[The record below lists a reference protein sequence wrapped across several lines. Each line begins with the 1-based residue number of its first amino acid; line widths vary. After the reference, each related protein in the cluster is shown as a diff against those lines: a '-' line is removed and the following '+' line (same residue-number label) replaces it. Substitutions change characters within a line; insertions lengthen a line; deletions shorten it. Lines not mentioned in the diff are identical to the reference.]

1 MDLNA
6 IEAVLYVI
14 AASFAV
20 GLLVTL
26 VIGGLRFWL
35 QWLDDR
41 INRNRGDDAHR

>member
-6 IEAVLYVI
+6 VEAVLYVI

-26 VIGGLRFWL
+26 LIGGLRFWL

-41 INRNRGDDAHR
+41 INQRKPPQ